1 MIRRPPRSTLFPY
14 TTLFRSSSQATNWFC
29 SVGRKA
35 VRVKRATSNGAS
47 QRTHR
52 WAEGLAFTAAWTS
65 SSRDLRL
72 RLIGLLH
79 GASSPAR
86 LANKKQPLSASRPL
100 GVTHLTTRDLLTEDQ
115 RRIYHEAR
123 WGGDRSRPDR
133 KSNPPDSRP

>member
-86 LANKKQPLSASRPL
+86 LANEKQPLSASRPVE
-100 GVTHLTTRDLLTEDQ
+100 VTHLTPPDPLPGD
-115 RRIYHEAR
+115 H
-123 WGGDRSRPDR
+123 DRSH
-133 KSNPPDSRP
+133 PPR